1 MKKNI
6 FKISLW
12 SILFLTLTSFTAS
25 NSQLQVEANSILF
38 PEKEFC
44 NISNTTF
51 KGGEEL
57 VYKVYYNWNF
67 VWLSAGEVKFKVKD
81 LGKNF
86 LITCTGTTYKSYEWF
101 FKVRD
106 VYTVVVDKKTL
117 LPISSVR
124 NVKEGGFTVYD
135 KMIWDQK
142 NLHIKS
148 LRGRTKEKAKW
159 LEYDVENCMHDILSV
174 IYYARNLDFNQMRA
188 GETFPVEMFMDKEVF
203 RLKSV
208 YHGKEVKEIKG
219 WGTHKTHRVE
229 PKLVIG
235 DVFKESNM
243 QTWVSDDNNH
253 VPFQIETPLSVG
265 SAKIILKSY
274 KGLRHTLDS
283 KVDAD

>member
-1 MKKNI
+1 MLPL
-6 FKISLW
+6 S
-12 SILFLTLTSFTAS
+12 
-25 NSQLQVEANSILF
+25 
-38 PEKEFC
+38 EKEFC
-44 NISNTTF
+44 NIENTTF

-124 NVKEGGFTVYD
+124 NVREGGFTVYD
-135 KMIWDQK
+135 KMIWNQK
-142 NLHIKS
+142 DFHIKS
-148 LRGRTKEKAKW
+148 LRGRTKEKATW
-159 LEYDVENCMHDILSV
+159 REYDLENCMHDILSV
-174 IYYARNLDFNQMRA
+174 IYYARNLDFNQMQA

-203 RLKSV
+203 RLKSI
-208 YHGKEVKEIKG
+208 YHGKEVKKIKG
-219 WGTHKTHRVE
+219 WGTHKVHRVE
-229 PKLVIG
+229 PKLVVG

-243 QTWVSDDNNH
+243 QTWVSNDKNH
-253 VPFQIETPLSVG
+253 IPFQIETPLSVG

-274 KGLRHTLDS
+274 KGLRHKLES
-283 KVDAD
+283 KVEKAK